1 MSDLAVAEATVADAA
16 AIVDVIHRSFAARP
30 LLDPPSSALD
40 ETEQSVAATLAEA
53 GGLLCRVD
61 GQPAG
66 VILFGTE
73 PGVLQLRRVSAVPEL
88 QSRGVASA
96 MVGVAEEIAGDR
108 GLDDVVLEARLEL
121 PATLEFWY
129 RRGYRE
135 LARDGTRLT
144 FGKTLPI
151 SLTAHDSEEM
161 RAIGREIGRLA
172 KTGDLLVLSGEL
184 GSGKTTLVQGIG
196 AGLGVRGPVTS
207 PTFVISRI
215 HPSIFGGPALV
226 HVDAYRLRSIDE
238 VDDLDLEA
246 YLETAV
252 TVVEWGEG
260 IAEGLADD
268 RLLIRIGRPRGDSEL
283 VKEPVSWRATLEAP
297 TEETQTR
304 RITVIPLGPSWL
316 GRRLRSRV
324 LSHLSD

>member
-1 MSDLAVAEATVADAA
+1 VSDLAVAEATAADAA
-16 AIVDVIHRSFAARP
+16 AIVDVIHRSFSARP
-30 LLDPPSSALD
+30 LLEPPSMALA
-40 ETEQSVAATLAEA
+40 ETEQSVTATLAAA

-73 PGVLQLRRVSAVPEL
+73 PGVLKLRRVSAVPEL

-96 MVGVAEEIAGDR
+96 MVGVAEEIAGAR

-121 PATLEFWY
+121 PETVEFWY

-135 LARDGTRLT
+135 VSRDGTRLVY
-144 FGKTLPI
+144 GKALAV
-151 SLTAHDSEEM
+151 SLSASDSEEM

-172 KTGDLLVLSGEL
+172 EPGDLLVLGGEL
-184 GSGKTTLVQGIG
+184 GAGKTTLVQGIG
-196 AGLGVRGPVTS
+196 VGLEVRGPVTS

-215 HPSIFGGPALV
+215 HPSMFGGPALV

-260 IAEGLADD
+260 IAEGLADN
-268 RLLIRIGRPRGDSEL
+268 RLLIRIGRPRVDGDL
-283 VKEPVSWRATLEAP
+283 VKEPASRRGTLDPP
-297 TEETQTR
+297 TEDTQTR
-304 RITVIPLGPSWL
+304 RIAVIPVGPSWL
-316 GRRLRSRV
+316 GRRLRSR
-324 LSHLSD
+324 LQK